1 MYRLTLAS
9 SRFTVKT
16 MLNGTNGQAHTTNT
30 QVSDAAEEPRGHSV
44 GLTQAYQFRLFAFE
58 TAVAVMAATDE
69 ALKTEATRA
78 RALRDAKDVWQ
89 AAQDESR
96 VCRGVGKPKSVTAAN
111 DPSRKASKP
120 RTPRGPLGPS
130 LPPTEPGTSA

>member
-1 MYRLTLAS
+1 
-9 SRFTVKT
+9 
-16 MLNGTNGQAHTTNT
+16 MLNATHNQANT
-30 QVSDAAEEPRGHSV
+30 SNAQVSDEEKEPRGHSV

-111 DPSRKASKP
+111 DPSRKAKKTRAP
-120 RTPRGPLGPS
+120 IAPITP
-130 LPPTEPGTSA
+130 AA